1 MKYSCIQN
9 QIEDGVSIIKFN
21 RPDKLGAMNAQMMAE
36 TLHAMEKASE
46 KEDVRCII
54 LTGTG
59 RGFCSGQDLNDR
71 IKQKTG
77 RSRDLGVTLDE
88 GYNRFARKVRSLRIP
103 LVVAVNGIA
112 AGAGSSIA
120 LLGDI
125 VIAAKSAS
133 FIQAF
138 VRIGLVPDCGGT
150 YALPRLVGRA
160 RALGMALLGDTIDA
174 KTAAEWGLIWKVS
187 EDEDLMADALLIAKK
202 LASGPTKSYALIR
215 QAIDAADTNSFD
227 EQLDFEMQCQRA
239 AGYTEDHAEGVSA
252 FIEKRP
258 ASFKGQ

>member
-1 MKYSCIQN
+1 
-9 QIEDGVSIIKFN
+9 
-21 RPDKLGAMNAQMMAE
+21 MNSEMMAE
-36 TLHAMEKASE
+36 TIHAIEKAAESG
-46 KEDVRCII
+46 DVRCII

-71 IKQKTG
+71 IKQNPGKK
-77 RSRDLGVTLDE
+77 RDLGVTLDE
-88 GYNRFARKVRSLRIP
+88 GYNRFARKIRSLRIP
-103 LVVAVNGIA
+103 IVVAVNGIA

-174 KTAAEWGLIWKVS
+174 TTAAEWGLIWKVS
-187 EDEDLMADALLIAKK
+187 EDEELMADALLIAKK

-215 QAIDAADTNSFD
+215 QAIHAADTNSFD

-252 FIEKRP
+252 FVEKRP
-258 ASFKGQ
+258 AKFKGQ

>member
-1 MKYSCIQN
+1 MKYSCIRN
-9 QIEDGVSIIKFN
+9 QIEDGVSIITFN
-21 RPDKLGAMNAQMMAE
+21 RPDKLGAMNALMMAE

-46 KEDVRCII
+46 NKDVRCII

-77 RSRDLGVTLDE
+77 KNRDLGVTLDE

-103 LVVAVNGIA
+103 IVVAVNGIA

-160 RALGMALLGDTIDA
+160 RALGMTLLGDTIDA

-215 QAIDAADTNSFD
+215 QAINAADTNSFD

-239 AGYTEDHAEGVSA
+239 AGYTGDHAEGVSA

-258 ASFKGQ
+258 ARFKGQ